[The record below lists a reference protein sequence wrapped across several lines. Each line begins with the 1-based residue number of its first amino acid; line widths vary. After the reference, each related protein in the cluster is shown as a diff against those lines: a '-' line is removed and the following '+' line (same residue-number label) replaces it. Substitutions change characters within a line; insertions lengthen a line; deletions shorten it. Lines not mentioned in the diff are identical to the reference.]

1 MNWSFTHLFS
11 CKVNSGN
18 VYMLTFSYVL
28 SNFTLLF
35 FVCWLLF
42 TQQRCGFSAGGL
54 KACFRFFFLC
64 GSVSLTKVRDDKF
77 ILFRF
82 GCGSLIHVFFFHY
95 REHTNIFSLID
106 CRNNITAKEIKY
118 SCDESYVDN
127 MILLQRHLLS
137 QICGSICCTDPL
149 WMWEKLKKALASGVD
164 QQSAECKHFLLLT
177 VFLKCYIFTLLC
189 NKWDDLVLK
198 RIITASCLFD
208 IFKMRLH

>member
-1 MNWSFTHLFS
+1 MNWSFSHLFS

-54 KACFRFFFLC
+54 KACSRFFFLC
-64 GSVSLTKVRDDKF
+64 GSVSLTEVRDDKF

-82 GCGSLIHVFFFHY
+82 GCGSLIHFFFHY
-95 REHTNIFSLID
+95 REHTNTFSLID
-106 CRNNITAKEIKY
+106 CRNNITAKEIQY

-127 MILLQRHLLS
+127 MILLQKYLLW
-137 QICGSICCTDPL
+137 QICGSIGCTDPL
-149 WMWEKLKKALASGVD
+149 WMREKLKKALASGVD

-177 VFLKCYIFTLLC
+177 VFLKCYMFTLLC
-189 NKWDDLVLK
+189 NKWDDLLLK

-208 IFKMRLH
+208 IFKTRLH

>member
-1 MNWSFTHLFS
+1 MELFTFIFLQ
-11 CKVNSGN
+11 SGN
-18 VYMLTFSYVL
+18 VYTLTFSYVL

-54 KACFRFFFLC
+54 KACSFSCVVLWVWPKWETINLSC
-64 GSVSLTKVRDDKF
+64 SDLVVA
-77 ILFRF
+77 
-82 GCGSLIHVFFFHY
+82 HWYMFFFHY
-95 REHTNIFSLID
+95 REHTNTFSLID
-106 CRNNITAKEIKY
+106 YRNNITAKEIKY

-137 QICGSICCTDPL
+137 QICGSICCTEPL

-164 QQSAECKHFLLLT
+164 QQSISRKNFLLLT

-189 NKWDDLVLK
+189 NKWDDLLLK

-208 IFKMRLH
+208 IFKTRLH